1 MCVMGILLK
10 GVLEPGDPCPQ
21 GRAGCGWA
29 DRMHRE
35 ALGPAALG
43 QLPSKE
49 LLEEKTKITK
59 SPQISFYKFFSFFFF
74 F

>member
-21 GRAGCGWA
+21 VRAGCGWA
-29 DRMHRE
+29 DRTHRKE
-35 ALGPAALG
+35 KPAAPG

-49 LLEEKTKITK
+49 LLEEKTKIAK
-59 SPQISFYKFFSFFFF
+59 SPQISF
-74 F
+74 